1 MSKAMLTLEQL
12 RGMNEYVR
20 LTDKQ
25 KALVDAFVM
34 HGHDRVKAYQVTHP
48 TCSKESAEKGAY
60 KVFSRAAVR
69 TVLDIYFSVD
79 PADVYEQ
86 LLLRAMQNPKITP
99 SQIRA
104 LEMYAEKHGFN
115 SGSPKPAAP
124 VAAPTVPAPA
134 PQAPAVVRPAR
145 DPRIPEGAVALRDS
159 AGVIR
164 GYKTAEGQK
173 VRFAD
178 VEVTK

>member
-25 KALVDAFVM
+25 KAMVDAFVT

-124 VAAPTVPAPA
+124 VSVPA
-134 PQAPAVVRPAR
+134 PQAAPAAARTPR
-145 DPRIPEGAVALRDS
+145 DPRIPEGATLLVDK
-159 AGVIR
+159 AGVVR
-164 GYKTAEGQK
+164 GYKAADGQ
-173 VRFAD
+173 RIMLAD
-178 VEVTK
+178 VEVNQ

>member
-1 MSKAMLTLEQL
+1 MSKAMLTLDQL

-25 KALVDAFVM
+25 KAMVDAFVM

-124 VAAPTVPAPA
+124 VSSPA
-134 PQAPAVVRPAR
+134 PQAPAVRTPR
-145 DPRIPEGAVALRDS
+145 DPRMPDGAVALRDS

-164 GYKTAEGQK
+164 GYKTTEGQK